1 MSPLEVASYGTA
13 VGYVA
18 GFLALTFA
26 LARSSDQP
34 VWLFETGSRRQFL
47 PALLFRLSFAG
58 AVLWPLSAT
67 ILANA
72 ISADPLSGL
81 FSGKAPDVIGFALVL
96 AGACL
101 ALFAQGYM
109 GNSWRIGAAEH
120 HVGRIVDG
128 GPFAYSRNPVF
139 VGQALLFGGLFIAK
153 PSLVQ
158 AALTASAFY
167 AIALQVRIEERVLL
181 EALGEPYR
189 AYCAHVGRW
198 IGYQSHQSG
207 NT

>member
-13 VGYVA
+13 IGYVA

-26 LARSSDQP
+26 LARSSEQP
-34 VWLFETGSRRQFL
+34 LWLFEKGSRRQFV

-58 AVLWPLSAT
+58 AVLWPLAT
-67 ILANA
+67 TIFAGA
-72 ISADPLSGL
+72 FSADPLSGL
-81 FSGKAPDVIGFALVL
+81 LSGKVPDLIGFALVL

-101 ALFAQGYM
+101 ALFAQVYM
-109 GNSWRIGAAEH
+109 GNSWRIGAAED

-128 GPFAYSRNPVF
+128 GPFAISRNPVF
-139 VGQALLFGGLFIAK
+139 VGQALLFAGLFIAK

-158 AALTASAFY
+158 AGLTASTFY
-167 AIALQVRIEERVLL
+167 AIALQVRVEESVLL

-189 AYCAHVGRW
+189 AYCARVGRW
-198 IGYQSHQSG
+198 IGYRPHQSG

>member
-1 MSPLEVASYGTA
+1 MSPLEVASYGIA

-34 VWLFETGSRRQFL
+34 VWLFEKGSRGQFL

-72 ISADPLSGL
+72 FSADPLSGL
-81 FSGKAPDVIGFALVL
+81 FSGKAPDLIGFALVL

-189 AYCAHVGRW
+189 AYCARVGRW

-207 NT
+207 KT